1 MTRNR
6 NSRTSRLGHDLVA
19 LTLAAAAAT
28 VTINANAASDIFAKI
43 GDIKGETLDD
53 KHKDQIEVLSWSWGV
68 TGPQRKTP
76 ACPHEFVITKFLD
89 ASSPPLIAA
98 TAQGKVIPF
107 AMVSV
112 RKSGVQTEDYLTFTF
127 TDVVIAEIDSKAAV
141 ALDRV
146 NEEISMNY
154 KTVIIGYRKQNADGS
169 LDPPITA
176 AVGPSCSSA
185 PLN

>member
-43 GDIKGETLDD
+43 GDIKGESLDD

-89 ASSPPLIAA
+89 ASSPPLIGAA
-98 TAQGKVIPF
+98 AQGTVFPL
-107 AMVSV
+107 ASVTV
-112 RKSGVQTEDYLTFTF
+112 RKSGSQSEDYLTFTF
-127 TDVVIAEIDSKAAV
+127 TDVVISEIDSKAV
-141 ALDRV
+141 VTLDRV
-146 NEEISMNY
+146 NEEISINY
-154 KTVIIGYRKQNADGS
+154 RSATIGYKKQKDDGS
-169 LDPPITA
+169 FGPAIVAT
-176 AVGPSCSSA
+176 VGPSCPSA
-185 PLN
+185 LN